1 MMRLKGGSS
10 KRYSKGMVKR
20 SFFGSRKKIALF
32 CGVDFEL
39 SLSPVVLLEVIVEGK
54 HQAS

>member
-1 MMRLKGGSS
+1 MQLKGGSS

-32 CGVDFEL
+32 CGADFEL
-39 SLSPVVLLEVIVEGK
+39 SLSPFVLLEVIVEGK